1 MKKIA
6 AVSVV
11 ALLVCVAGAGMPER
25 VSVPVPAYADGE
37 ARAGGAVPLPDPDE
51 RMLKITLAFEASPA
65 NNVEFALSSGDGE
78 EVIVG
83 WDCGAWFARG
93 GHLLEGWVTAPA
105 SNPSAAGPRALTL
118 AVRFG
123 RRSGMPITFMLD
135 ADGTPVGFEEP
146 EQEEALLGWLARL
159 GGHGQPLGATV
170 TSRGGAGGALM
181 EAAFDR
187 EPLLI
192 ILR

>member
-11 ALLVCVAGAGMPER
+11 ALLVCVAGTGMPVR

-37 ARAGGAVPLPDPDE
+37 ARAGGAVPLPDPEE
-51 RMLKITLAFEASPA
+51 RMLKITLAFEASPT
-65 NNVEFALSSGDGE
+65 NNVEFALSLGDDE

-83 WDCGAWFARG
+83 WDCGEWFARG
-93 GHLLEGWVTAPA
+93 GHLLEGWITAPA
-105 SNPSAAGPRALTL
+105 SNPTAAGPRVLTL
-118 AVRFG
+118 AVRFA
-123 RRSGMPITFMLD
+123 RKTSMPITFTLD

-146 EQEEALLGWLARL
+146 EQETLLGWLARL
-159 GGHGQPLGATV
+159 GLQQPLEVAV
-170 TSRGGAGGALM
+170 TSRGCAGGAEM
-181 EAAFDR
+181 KATFDR

-192 ILR
+192 IVR